1 MENRLKQKLNWRKV
15 IDEIPEVSDILR
27 TGDIDWINATETYEE
42 GEIIRSEASFVE
54 NFSSS
59 NLSYDTNHIIEDQ
72 DEKVLKAI
80 QIMQVGIQNLKEA
93 EKQQI

>member
-15 IDEIPEVSDILR
+15 IDEIPDVSDIIR

-42 GEIIRSEASFVE
+42 GEIIRSEPSFVE

-59 NLSYDTNHIIEDQ
+59 DISYDTNHIIDS
-72 DEKVLKAI
+72 DE
-80 QIMQVGIQNLKEA
+80 
-93 EKQQI
+93 